1 MFCFVQ
7 FEPNY
12 GDASKEKKRMLNI
25 LNRVQSDKPTLDI
38 NKAVNQHIA
47 KEQQSRQV
55 YLHKEESLLYLH
67 KTRHNLDELLP
78 IKTSY

>member
-1 MFCFVQ
+1 MPFYNSVFCFSLVQ

-25 LNRVQSDKPTLDI
+25 LNKVQSDKPTLDI

-47 KEQQSRQV
+47 NEQQSRQV
-55 YLHKEESLLYLH
+55 V
-67 KTRHNLDELLP
+67 
-78 IKTSY
+78 